1 MCDCASNQGFTTLDS
16 CSAARSAPF
25 WCSWSDTHCQVPD
38 CVSTLD
44 VFDPVTPVIVR
55 CKLSGWHHGISPP
68 TPPFRNHVPA
78 FSSLKSLDEF
88 RNTFWKLARPPR
100 WLLQRAFCDLAPPL
114 DGFCNPLPDGFC
126 YTPDGFCDTCLPPR
140 WLLLRPRW
148 LLQRQFEIVPFPS
161 MTFAFTLCS
170 QFVPTR
176 SRFVPSGNL
185 SPSPGVLCLDF

>member
-126 YTPDGFCDTCLPPR
+126 YALDGFCYALDGFCNDNSKLCPFPR
-140 WLLLRPRW
+140 WLLLSLCAPNLFPRTLDLYPLVTCHRVLESYVWVSDW
-148 LLQRQFEIVPFPS
+148 L
-161 MTFAFTLCS
+161 
-170 QFVPTR
+170 
-176 SRFVPSGNL
+176 
-185 SPSPGVLCLDF
+185 GVGAAGC